1 MKELSLHI
9 LDIAKNSVKAK
20 ATLIEILITE
30 ETDKNLLTI
39 EIKDNGC
46 GMSEEFLKT
55 VKDPF
60 STTRT
65 TRKVGMG
72 ISLFESAAVQCGG
85 KLDITSKVG
94 VGTDLIATFELD
106 NIDRAPIGD
115 MAGTMVTLISG
126 SPSIEFMYKHTKD
139 NNEFVLDTREIR
151 QILGEVSLDMPDV
164 LMWIEGYINESLSE
178 NY

>member
-20 ATLIEILITE
+20 ARLIEISINE
-30 ETDKNLLTI
+30 DEQKNLLTI

-46 GMSEEFLKT
+46 GMSKEFLKT

-72 ISLFESAAVQCGG
+72 IPLFEAACMQCGG
-85 KLDITSKVG
+85 NLDITSEEG
-94 VGTDLIATFELD
+94 VGTVVEASFMLD
-106 NIDRAPIGD
+106 HIDRAPIGD
-115 MAGTMVTLISG
+115 MAGTVKTLISG
-126 SPSIEFMYKHTKD
+126 SPDTDFVYRHTK
-139 NNEFVLDTREIR
+139 NGKTFTLDTREMR
-151 QILGEVSLDMPDV
+151 EVLGGVSPDV
-164 LMWIEGYINESLSE
+164 PEVLKWIGEYINEGLSDIS
-178 NY
+178 

>member
-20 ATLIEILITE
+20 ATQIDIIIQEDILNNI
-30 ETDKNLLTI
+30 LSI

-46 GMSEEFLKT
+46 GMSKEFLKR

-72 ISLFESAAVQCGG
+72 ISLFEAAAVQCGG
-85 KLDITSKVG
+85 RLSIDSEEG
-94 VGTDLIATFELD
+94 VGTTLMVEFLY
-106 NIDRAPIGD
+106 NHIDRAPIGD
-115 MAGTMVTLISG
+115 MAGTMQTLISG
-126 SPSIEFMYKHTKD
+126 SPEIDFIYRHTK
-139 NNEFVLDTREIR
+139 
-151 QILGEVSLDMPDV
+151 
-164 LMWIEGYINESLSE
+164 NESTFILNTKEMREVLGGVPLDSPEVVSWLYEYVTEGLSE
-178 NY
+178 LN